1 MSWLTDIVP
10 PKIRALVQK
19 RDVPDDLWHKC
30 KACEQMIFHR
40 ELNNNLKVCTH
51 CGYHMRMNATE
62 RLKMLFDDGE
72 YRSVE
77 LPDVPSD
84 PLKFKDS
91 KKYTDRLKDYRNRT
105 GHKDAIVVAHGQMA
119 GMGVV
124 VAAFDFDFMGGS
136 MGVGVGEALITAA
149 KLAVMQ
155 QVPLIAI
162 PSSGGARMQE
172 GILSLMQLPRSVVAV
187 EEVKEAGLPYL
198 VILSDPTTGGVSASF
213 AMLGD
218 VALSE
223 PGAVIG
229 FAGRRVIEETIRAK
243 LPDDFQKA
251 EYLYEKGM
259 IDIVVERKGLK
270 EKVTT
275 LLSLLTQ
282 PKPAG
287 QMFRLAKG

>member
-19 RDVPDDLWHKC
+19 REVPDDLWHKC
-30 KACEQMIFHR
+30 PKCEQMLFHR
-40 ELNNNLKVCTH
+40 ELNNNLKVCSQ
-51 CGYHMRMNATE
+51 CGHHLRMNATE
-62 RLKMLFDDGE
+62 RLKMLFDNGE

-77 LPDVPSD
+77 LPDVPAD

-91 KKYTDRLKDYRNRT
+91 KRYTDRLKEYRNRT
-105 GHKDAIVVAHGQMA
+105 GHQDAIVVAHGTMG

-124 VAAFDFDFMGGS
+124 IAAFDFDFMGGS
-136 MGVGVGEALITAA
+136 MGVGVGEALVTAA

-218 VALSE
+218 VAISE

-243 LPDDFQKA
+243 LPEDFQKA
-251 EYLYEKGM
+251 EYLYDKGM
-259 IDIVVERKGLK
+259 VDIVVERKGLK

-287 QMFRLAKG
+287 QMFRLGKS